1 MAAGNL
7 REEPSKDDTI
17 TTMAAKR
24 TAPQTG
30 PNWYGAAVVLTVLCG
45 TWAGHWAAST
55 VALIGY
61 VLLPGFAILA
71 AARWRDT
78 HASLH
83 VAAAGACGLILM
95 MLIGAAVSWA
105 GPWVGIE
112 RGLDRGVQL
121 WIYAV
126 VLVACAYMER
136 RRGGWLPTIKHVSG
150 GRSARRA
157 AYATLLPLLALV
169 GATKL
174 NRGNG
179 NDLALAAMLG
189 AWAML
194 TCAVVASGGKRAE
207 RREGGIVAGLFG
219 AALSITWGSSL
230 RGQWLSG
237 WDLQK
242 EYGVAAATARA
253 GRWSTEAAGDAY
265 NAMLSITALPAQL
278 SSLTGIDIAT
288 ILRGVYPVLLAAIVP
303 VSYLALRRFV
313 HTRAA
318 VTTVVLLIL
327 AARAWPQ
334 QLPAV
339 ARQEVAL
346 YLFTVAIAVIAGS
359 GAVRSR
365 KLLAGGLLGAIA
377 FTHYTSSYATAFMC
391 LVAAGAGMLDRKR
404 PEAKGRILTLPV
416 AAAVVIA
423 SLGWNLFVVGNASFY
438 DEPARGVEREGLQ
451 ILENRGEREGVMQRW
466 LQGTGTRYA
475 SVEEYAEV
483 LEAAT
488 ENELSWLRPDPNLVG
503 DVATSAAPIHK
514 GPLAAWNP
522 AWNLATTGAYQG
534 LVLLTVLAVAWTMW
548 RNRRRTG
555 TDLFGMLL
563 AAFALNVLLRVSS
576 SAATFYN
583 PERGALHS
591 GIVLCFALAPFIERM
606 AEKYKLVALA
616 SIALAGVLT
625 YSTWG
630 LGTMTFAG
638 KPRAAVANY
647 GEDVERFVY
656 SRAER
661 RAAEWL
667 AENVEEGLVQSD
679 RYGRVLLT
687 GIPEATYG
695 NVDIVHPS
703 YIDERAWVFATRT
716 NIVEGRARGY
726 LAKIF
731 SVYQFPTDRLEQ
743 GRAIVHATEYS
754 RIYR

>member
-1 MAAGNL
+1 
-7 REEPSKDDTI
+7 
-17 TTMAAKR
+17 
-24 TAPQTG
+24 
-30 PNWYGAAVVLTVLCG
+30 
-45 TWAGHWAAST
+45 
-55 VALIGY
+55 
-61 VLLPGFAILA
+61 
-71 AARWRDT
+71 
-78 HASLH
+78 
-83 VAAAGACGLILM
+83 M
-95 MLIGAAVSWA
+95 MLIGALLSWA

-112 RGLDRGVQL
+112 RGLDREVQL
-121 WIYAV
+121 WVYAV
-126 VLVACAYMER
+126 VLGGCAYMER
-136 RRGGWLPTIKHVSG
+136 RGGGWLPGIKNLG
-150 GRSARRA
+150 GSRRVRHT
-157 AYATLLPLLALV
+157 AYAVLLPLLALV

-189 AWAML
+189 AWMML
-194 TCAVVASGGKRAE
+194 AVAVAVSGGKRAE
-207 RREGGIVAGLFG
+207 RREGGIITGLFG

-230 RGQWLSG
+230 RGGWPSG

-242 EYGVAAATARA
+242 EYGVAEATAAA
-253 GRWSTEAAGDAY
+253 GRWSTAAAGDAY

-278 SSLTGIDIAT
+278 SSLTGIGVAT
-288 ILRGVYPVLLAAIVP
+288 ILRGAYPVLLAAVVP
-303 VSYLALRRFV
+303 VSYVALRRIV
-313 HTRAA
+313 RVRAA
-318 VTTVVLLIL
+318 TITVVLLLL
-327 AARAWPQ
+327 AARAYPQ
-334 QLPAV
+334 QMPAV

-346 YLFTVAIAVIAGS
+346 YLFTVALAVIAGS

-365 KLLAGGLLGAIA
+365 KILVAGLLGAIA

-391 LVAAGAGMLDRKR
+391 LVAAGAGLLDRKR
-404 PEAKGRILTLPV
+404 PDAKERILTLPV
-416 AAAVVIA
+416 AAAVIA
-423 SLGWNLFVVGNASFY
+423 VSLGWNLFVAGSTSFY
-438 DEPARGVEREGLQ
+438 DEPARRVEREGLQ
-451 ILENRGEREGVMQRW
+451 ILENREESDGILQRW
-466 LQGTGTRYA
+466 LQGTGTRYG

-488 ENELSWLRPDPNLVG
+488 QNELDWLRPDPRLVG
-503 DVATSAAPIHK
+503 DVATSAAPIHN
-514 GPLAAWNP
+514 GPLAAWSS
-522 AWNLATTGAYQG
+522 AWNLVTTGAYQA

-563 AAFALNVLLRVSS
+563 AAFALNALLRVSS

-591 GIVLCFALAPFIERM
+591 GIVLCFALAPFIERLV
-606 AEKYKLVALA
+606 EKRKLGALGSVA
-616 SIALAGVLT
+616 IACVLT

-656 SRAER
+656 SQAER

-667 AENVEEGLVQSD
+667 AANVKDGLVQSD

-687 GIPEATYG
+687 GTPEATYG

-716 NIVEGRARGY
+716 NIIEGRARGY
-726 LAKIF
+726 MDKIF
-731 SVYQFPTDRLEQ
+731 SVYQFPIDQLERE
-743 GRAIVHATEYS
+743 RAIVHATEYS
-754 RIYR
+754 RVYR